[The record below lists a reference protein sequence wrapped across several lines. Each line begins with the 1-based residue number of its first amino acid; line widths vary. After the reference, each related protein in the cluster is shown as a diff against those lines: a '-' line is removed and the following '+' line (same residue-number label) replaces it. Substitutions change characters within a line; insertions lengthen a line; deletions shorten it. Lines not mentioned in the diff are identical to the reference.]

1 MRDAGLPATDGIHSA
16 FVDRRNRLN
25 QHAERMHKVL
35 APTELSIYQMQGIL
49 LRLPADIS
57 SSVRWRAPELSVLT
71 ADRAKQGRDLLA
83 EAAGFEALFNRTDPS
98 PWCGLELAN
107 AQAAQGTLDAVAR
120 VAISD
125 LPSFI
130 DALTRLTQKYRFQMP
145 TTMAEAIE
153 FLAGVAQS
161 NSILSSYHVSVFTE
175 AANLSG
181 SISSG

>member
-130 DALTRLTQKYRFQMP
+130 DAIDPEISIPDADDDGRGHRVSGGRR
-145 TTMAEAIE
+145 AIQQH
-153 FLAGVAQS
+153 FVLVSRIGV
-161 NSILSSYHVSVFTE
+161 HG
-175 AANLSG
+175 G
-181 SISSG
+181 SESLR